1 MKLALAIAVLGLSIA
16 GANACDYMKSAKVD
30 TTVVASVTPVETAPL
45 STPDDALPPL
55 AENQKAVIEE
65 AAQ

>member
-1 MKLALAIAVLGLSIA
+1 MKLSLAIAVLGLSIA

-30 TTVVASVTPVETAPL
+30 TTVVASVTPAEATPL